1 MDDTGMN
8 REEILKKWEHGA
20 KELLQDEIRKRAL
33 NKPEPVGVLVIW
45 QDYTYIGSIQVIVPD
60 FSKEIVVLSKS
71 TIPLPVEFD
80 KAIRKLDPGRLEL
93 TADDVLDLIGR
104 QHVLRRAENRLMH
117 MTPDQTA
124 YMLLHPPVIM
134 EI

>member
-1 MDDTGMN
+1 MN

-80 KAIRKLDPGRLEL
+80 NAIRKLDPGRLEL
-93 TADDVLDLIGR
+93 TADDVLDLTGR

>member
-1 MDDTGMN
+1 M
-8 REEILKKWEHGA
+8 KKWEQGA
-20 KELLQDEIRKRAL
+20 KELLQDEIRKRSL

-80 KAIRKLDPGRLEL
+80 NAIRKLDLGRLEL
-93 TADDVLDLIGR
+93 TADDKLDLIGR
-104 QHVLRRAENRLMH
+104 QHILRRVENRLTP

-124 YMLLHPPVIM
+124 YMLLHPPVIF

>member
-1 MDDTGMN
+1 MKRKLS
-8 REEILKKWEHGA
+8 REEILNKWEHGA

-93 TADDVLDLIGR
+93 TADDMLDLIGR
-104 QHVLRRAENRLMH
+104 QHVLRKVENSLTL

>member
-1 MDDTGMN
+1 M
-8 REEILKKWEHGA
+8 KKWEQGA
-20 KELLQDEIRKRAL
+20 KELLQDEIRKRSL

-60 FSKEIVVLSKS
+60 FSKEIVVLSMTS
-71 TIPLPVEFD
+71 SPPPI
-80 KAIRKLDPGRLEL
+80 KLVDAMKRICPGRLEL
-93 TADDVLDLIGR
+93 TADDKLDLTGR
-104 QHVLRRAENRLMH
+104 QHILRRVENRLTL

-124 YMLLHPPVIM
+124 YMLLHPPVIF